1 MNWTEKTIAAEL
13 ALNHFAC
20 RHLVV
25 VPNCNWAGHEADL
38 LVVTK
43 ALKLLDFEIKI
54 SRADFKA
61 DSKKGKWF
69 ESVDTGIDIP
79 TAIFDRNTKCSFSY
93 LRRQIVSIPKLHP
106 MNIWKHYYV
115 MPEEIYDPSL
125 DDLAASPASGIIL
138 LHDIGGKVVF
148 QEIRKAKGNRDYSPI
163 TAQQTLDIA
172 RLASLRLWNQIK
184 KAGPDGG

>member
-25 VPNCNWAGHEADL
+25 VPNCNWAGYEADL

-61 DSKKGKWF
+61 DAKKHKW
-69 ESVDTGIDIP
+69 VDRVGGFLDERTEP
-79 TAIFDRNTKCSFSY
+79 R
-93 LRRQIVSIPKLHP
+93 LHP
-106 MNIWKHYYV
+106 RNIWKHYYV

-138 LHDIGGKVVF
+138 LHDIGGRVVF
-148 QEIRKAKGNRDYSPI
+148 REVRKAKGNRDYSPI

-184 KAGPDGG
+184 KAGPNEG